1 MLFNW
6 KIRKEN
12 IVFVVQIFL
21 SILTPILAY
30 FGLTAQDV
38 TSWTVFGGI
47 LWDAVQNPYVVGLVL
62 VNVWSAINDPTS
74 PGLTDSSYT
83 LSKKFLGDTPT
94 ESCDKNG

>member
-1 MLFNW
+1 MFNW

-21 SILTPILAY
+21 AILTPILAY

-38 TSWTVFGGI
+38 TSWAVFGS
-47 LWDAVQNPYVVGLVL
+47 LLLDAVKNPYVVGLVL

-74 PGLTDSSYT
+74 PGLTDSTYT
-83 LSKKFLGDTPT
+83 MEKQFLGDTPT
-94 ESCDKNG
+94 ESRDGNG